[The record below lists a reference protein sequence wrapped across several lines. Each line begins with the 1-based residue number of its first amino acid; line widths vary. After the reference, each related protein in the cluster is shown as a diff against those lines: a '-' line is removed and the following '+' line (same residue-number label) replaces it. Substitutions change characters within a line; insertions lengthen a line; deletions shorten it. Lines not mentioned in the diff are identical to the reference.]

1 MCVRIVEPK
10 GSLIPFD
17 AVRANV
23 RVPFALNPLRI
34 GVMVVVLAMVLVW
47 RPGSRLWR
55 MPLDTTSVRQR
66 AWLGRCWRCLLWS
79 LVPLWCGSWW
89 RRLR

>member
-34 GVMVVVLAMVLVW
+34 GVMVAVLAMVLVW

-66 AWLGRCWRCLLWS
+66 AWLGALLAVLPLMQAAWEVLRS
-79 LVPLWCGSWW
+79 LL
-89 RRLR
+89 

>member
-1 MCVRIVEPK
+1 MRIVEPK

-34 GVMVVVLAMVLVW
+34 GGMVAVLAMVLVW

-66 AWLGRCWRCLLWS
+66 AWLGALLAVPVVVTCAVVVWQ
-79 LVPLWCGSWW
+79 LVEAAPL
-89 RRLR
+89 